1 MTNRSFR
8 RLLGKL
14 IFTTA
19 AAVPANAA
27 NAAPPGDGHAL
38 AIRLQQAHP
47 LDATRIAATDATDAT
62 VEVRRALAD
71 ALTWSFPLVG
81 DALIIDHLA
90 GDPDPEVRLAAAR
103 AAHARRAT
111 GGLAILERL
120 THDADASVREAA
132 ILGLHGR

>member
-1 MTNRSFR
+1 MTNRSLR

-27 NAAPPGDGHAL
+27 NAAETDGHAL
-38 AIRLQQAHP
+38 AIRLQHAHP
-47 LDATRIAATDATDAT
+47 LDATRIAATDATAT
-62 VEVRRALAD
+62 TPETRRAIAD

-120 THDADASVREAA
+120 THDSDAAVREAA